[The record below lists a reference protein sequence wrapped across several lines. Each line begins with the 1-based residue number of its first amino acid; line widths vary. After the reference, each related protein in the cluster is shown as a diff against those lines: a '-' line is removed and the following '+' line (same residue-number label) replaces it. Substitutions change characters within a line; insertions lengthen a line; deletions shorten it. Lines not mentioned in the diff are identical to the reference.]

1 MEARLRSQF
10 NAMESILGGLQG
22 TQTYITALLAQ
33 STSSK

>member
-1 MEARLRSQF
+1 
-10 NAMESILGGLQG
+10 MESILGGLQG